1 MIAQLGG
8 FQIGYE
14 DVGRGLPVVFLHGF
28 PHDRTLWSAQRGAL
42 ASQVRCLT
50 PDGRGF
56 GLSSTHGPHSVDQY
70 ADDVVALLDHLGI
83 ARAVVCGLSMG
94 GYVAMALWRRHPT
107 RVQALI
113 FCDTR
118 GGPDTEEG
126 KLRRDDQIAQVRR
139 HGVGAIVDTLLTGMV
154 GSTTRTRRPEVVAS
168 IRTMMARQ
176 PAAGVVGALQAL
188 RDRPDSRPSL
198 STISVPTLVL
208 VGEEDVLTPIAE
220 ARAIAESL
228 PTAARVRLEIIA
240 GAGHVPCLERPTATT
255 HALSDF
261 LATVRDAP

>member
-14 DVGRGLPVVFLHGF
+14 DLGRGVPVVFLHGF
-28 PHDRTLWSAQRGAL
+28 PHDRALWAAQRAAL
-42 ASQVRCLT
+42 AGQARCLI

-56 GLSSTHGPHSVDQY
+56 GLSSTHGPHSVEQY

-83 ARAVVCGLSMG
+83 ARAVICGLSMG

-107 RVQALI
+107 RVGALA

-126 KLRRDDQIAQVRR
+126 KLRRDEQIALVRR
-139 HGVGAIVDTLLTGMV
+139 HGVGAILETLLTGMV
-154 GSTTRTRRPEVVAS
+154 GSTTRTRRPDVVAML
-168 IRTMMARQ
+168 RTMMARQ

-198 STISVPTLVL
+198 GTITVPTLVV
-208 VGEEDVLTPIAE
+208 VGDEDVLTPIRE
-220 ARAIAESL
+220 ARAIAEAL
-228 PTAARVRLEIIA
+228 PPAARVRLEIIA
-240 GAGHVPCLERPTATT
+240 GAGHVPCLERPAAMT

-261 LATVRDAP
+261 LATLPDAP